1 MGCATKDWLSV
12 LGGVFILIGGALV
25 AFDNSAIS
33 PFFGYLANGGASGTN
48 VTTVTTVGIIGIIM
62 GLIVIVGGLMMKS
75 KPDKSKMWGAVVIVV
90 AILSWFTAVGG
101 LVIGFLIA
109 LAGGIMAIRFKPSTA
124 PSAPAP
130 TKGS

>member
-12 LGGVFILIGGALV
+12 LGGIFILIGGALV

-33 PFFGYLANGGASGTN
+33 FFGYLANGGTSGTN
-48 VTTVTTVGIIGIIM
+48 VTIVGIIGIIM

-75 KPDKSKMWGAVVIVV
+75 KPDKSKMWGAVVVVV

-124 PSAPAP
+124 PSAPP
-130 TKGS
+130 PTTKGS

>member
-12 LGGVFILIGGALV
+12 LGGIFILIGGALV
-25 AFDNSAIS
+25 AFDNSVIS
-33 PFFGYLANGGASGTN
+33 FFGYLANGGTSGTN
-48 VTTVTTVGIIGIIM
+48 VTIVGTVGIIM

-109 LAGGIMAIRFKPSTA
+109 LAGGIMAIRFKPSTV

-130 TKGS
+130 TTKGS

>member
-33 PFFGYLANGGASGTN
+33 VFGYLANGGTSGTN
-48 VTTVTTVGIIGIIM
+48 VTIVGIVGIIM

-75 KPDKSKMWGAVVIVV
+75 KPDKSKMWGAVVIIV

-101 LVIGFLIA
+101 LVVGFLIA

-124 PSAPAP
+124 PSASTPAP
-130 TKGS
+130 KSS